1 MATIFMETPDATQA
15 KEFWTTVV
23 GAVTYDTGQKK
34 SGLASWK
41 ADSGAGNAAAYLRKT
56 AILADAGRR
65 ISVYFRFNAFPANVM
80 SILTLFDSTEGLWS
94 LEVQVNPS
102 GVLSFEGVTG
112 STLSTGIWYRIC
124 LAYTITSS
132 TISEFRVYLN
142 GILDITKSNIANRTD
157 SSAIRIG
164 WRDSPG
170 ANKVLNFHHVYV
182 DDSAALTD
190 IGDIRVTAKL
200 PNAVV
205 HDDFDGSTGA
215 VNERPISEA
224 NLQSHT
230 DTTQVH
236 QDYDIETAAG
246 GDVDISADTQIALSF
261 WVWAADGSG
270 ANGTPKL
277 IYQADTEQAIS
288 LVATPSLFTKIVD
301 TAIYPSAGTSVI
313 GMESTGAGA
322 DTFFYEGGVLV
333 AYKVAAPSPPA
344 AEVSQRSIIFDN
356 VVVKVPHKMVGY

>member
-142 GILDITKSNIANRTD
+142 GILDINK
-157 SSAIRIG
+157 IG
-164 WRDSPG
+164 R
-170 ANKVLNFHHVYV
+170 AHV
-182 DDSAALTD
+182 
-190 IGDIRVTAKL
+190 
-200 PNAVV
+200 
-205 HDDFDGSTGA
+205 
-215 VNERPISEA
+215 
-224 NLQSHT
+224 
-230 DTTQVH
+230 
-236 QDYDIETAAG
+236 
-246 GDVDISADTQIALSF
+246 
-261 WVWAADGSG
+261 
-270 ANGTPKL
+270 
-277 IYQADTEQAIS
+277 
-288 LVATPSLFTKIVD
+288 
-301 TAIYPSAGTSVI
+301 
-313 GMESTGAGA
+313 
-322 DTFFYEGGVLV
+322 
-333 AYKVAAPSPPA
+333 
-344 AEVSQRSIIFDN
+344 
-356 VVVKVPHKMVGY
+356 